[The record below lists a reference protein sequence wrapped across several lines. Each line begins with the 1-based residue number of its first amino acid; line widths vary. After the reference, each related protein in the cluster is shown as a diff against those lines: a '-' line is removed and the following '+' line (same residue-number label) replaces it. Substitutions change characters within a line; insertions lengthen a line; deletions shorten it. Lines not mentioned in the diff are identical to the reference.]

1 VKKLLR
7 TYLGDHSMTM
17 PDAIELRPAVA
28 ADIPFM
34 SGLFASI
41 REEEL
46 GLVGWDGEQKGA
58 LLAMQ
63 YEAQSRAYR
72 EGYPDSGYQI
82 VLSGGRPIGR
92 IFVDRGREAFR
103 IVDIALLRAYRNRGI
118 GGALVGGVQG
128 EAARAGVPV
137 RLSVQHANPAQR
149 LYQRLGFLPVSGDA
163 MHGEWEWTG
172 RTP

>member
-1 VKKLLR
+1 
-7 TYLGDHSMTM
+7 MTM
-17 PDAIELRPAVA
+17 PEPIELRPAVA

-72 EGYPDSGYQI
+72 EGYPDSGHQI
-82 VLSGGRPIGR
+82 VLCEGRPIGR

-118 GGALVGGVQG
+118 GGALVRGVQD

-137 RLSVQHANPAQR
+137 RLSVQQANPAQR
-149 LYQRLGFLPVSGDA
+149 LYRRLGFSPVADRGL
-163 MHGEWEWTG
+163 HEEWEWPGPG
-172 RTP
+172 R